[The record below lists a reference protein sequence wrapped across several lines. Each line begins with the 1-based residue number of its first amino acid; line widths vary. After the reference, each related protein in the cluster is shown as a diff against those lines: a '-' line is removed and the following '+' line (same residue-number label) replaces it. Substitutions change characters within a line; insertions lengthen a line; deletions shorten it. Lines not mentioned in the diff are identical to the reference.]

1 MAYQIIDGTVCITV
15 NDWMAC
21 GLNYNAFR
29 NDSKAGY
36 LSIFQR
42 GIHGNTLIDV
52 SSIRRRERL
61 EVIES
66 NLGKA
71 FLSDVVKSAFNNIEK
86 DTEAAYF
93 YKYYMDEC
101 GVGLSKEREL
111 LYTNSASIL
120 KYQMGLLEEHTRFR
134 AKYNKKPL
142 MADFYRNC
150 VKTVVSLHE
159 QPEHLGGLPNSL
171 PTNVRRFEEKFRAYK
186 KLYKTDREAA
196 YKLLIK
202 KTSFINNAEKLTNSA
217 KDWVIARWSNP
228 VNRCTIYQ
236 LFDEYN
242 RRVVAEPELKWKP
255 IYEPTTLKVFL
266 DKPEIKPLW
275 FGCRYGELQFK
286 EKYTR
291 QHSTMLPTQRDALW
305 YGDGTKLNYFYRDSE
320 GKLATIN
327 VYEVMDVYS
336 EVFLGYHISKTEDFV
351 AQHNAYKMAMQTA
364 GHKPYQIA
372 FDNQGGHKKLQ
383 NSGFFK
389 NLAHLAITTQPYNGK
404 SKTIESAFG
413 RFQAEFLHRD
423 WFFTGGN
430 ITAKEL
436 ESKMNKEF
444 IHANL
449 ANLPTLDEVIK
460 IYETRRR
467 EWNEAVHYDTG
478 KRRIDMYN
486 ESHNEKSM
494 KVEPWD
500 MIVMFGM
507 TNSKPVKYRSNGIV
521 MEVKKQKYQF
531 EVLKD
536 GVPDMDFNLR
546 NIDRE
551 FYVGYFLEDMT
562 TVALYEKT
570 ATGDMRYVA
579 MAEKYIQVHRAKQEQ
594 DNVDTAFIAVMNRAN
609 KSMRINIQEE
619 AERRLERHG
628 YHPYQHGLQMPKLQ
642 GVSKKDRSVG
652 KLLKAESNLVAC
664 LDGEVEC
671 TAAMY

>member
-15 NDWMAC
+15 NDWVAC
-21 GLNYNAFR
+21 GLKYDAFR
-29 NDSKAGY
+29 NDSKSGY

-42 GIHGNTLIDV
+42 GINGNTLIDV
-52 SSIRRRERL
+52 GSIRRRDRL
-61 EVIES
+61 NVIEA
-66 NLGKA
+66 NMGKA
-71 FLSDVVKSAFNNIEK
+71 FLSDVVKSAFDNIEK
-86 DTEAAYF
+86 DAEAAYF
-93 YKYYMDEC
+93 YKYYVDEC
-101 GVGLSKEREL
+101 GIKLSDEKELR
-111 LYTNSASIL
+111 YTNSASIL

-134 AKYNKKPL
+134 AKYNKRPL

-186 KLYKTDREAA
+186 KLYHTDREAA
-196 YKLLIK
+196 YRLLIK
-202 KTSFINNAEKLTNSA
+202 RSSFINNAEKLTDSA
-217 KDWVIARWSNP
+217 KDWAIARWSNP
-228 VNRCTIYQ
+228 VSRCTIYQ

-242 RRVVAEPELKWKP
+242 YRAKAEPDLGWKS
-255 IYEPTTLKVFL
+255 IHEPTTLKIFL

-275 FGCRYGELQFK
+275 FGCRYGELKFK
-286 EKYTR
+286 ERYIR

-305 YGDGTKLNYFYRDSE
+305 YGDGTKLNYFYRAAE
-320 GKLATIN
+320 GNVATIS

-351 AQHNAYKMAMQTA
+351 AQHSAYKMAMQTS
-364 GHKPYQIA
+364 GRKPYQIS

-383 NSGFFK
+383 NSQFFK
-389 NLAHLAITTQPYNGK
+389 SLAHLAITTQPYNGK

-413 RFQAEFLHRD
+413 RFQAEFLHKD
-423 WFFTGGN
+423 WFFTGMN
-430 ITAKEL
+430 ITAKEV
-436 ESKMNKEF
+436 ESKMNREF
-444 IHANL
+444 INANA
-449 ANLPTLDEVIK
+449 ANLPTLEEVVK

-467 EWNEAVHYDTG
+467 EWNEAIHYDTG

-507 TNSKPVKYRSNGIV
+507 INSKPVKYRSSGIV

-531 EVLKD
+531 EVLKN

-551 FYVGYFLEDMT
+551 FYIGYFLEDMT

-579 MAEKYIQVHRAKQEQ
+579 MAEKYIQVHRAKQDQ
-594 DNVDTAFIAVMNRAN
+594 DNFDTAFIAAMNKAN
-609 KSMRINIQEE
+609 KTMRIDIHE
-619 AERRLERHG
+619 AAEQRLERHG
-628 YHPYQHGLQMPKLQ
+628 YHPHQHGLKMPKLQ
-642 GVSKKDRSVG
+642 GISKRDQGVG
-652 KLLKAESNLVAC
+652 KSLKAESNLVEC
-664 LDGEVEC
+664 LDDNMACPAE
-671 TAAMY
+671 MY